1 MVFLHFLDSQL
12 RDKWLKILKNAFCKL
27 VLICY
32 RIDQNQYRWSRFLLI
47 IFSMVG
53 EQTMSGTQ
61 EGCPAKFSLLQL
73 DANLIEGEPYNHLT
87 L

>member
-1 MVFLHFLDSQL
+1 MVSLS
-12 RDKWLKILKNAFCKL
+12 
-27 VLICY
+27 
-32 RIDQNQYRWSRFLLI
+32 IDNLLY
-47 IFSMVG
+47 MVG

-87 L
+87 QLKNKR